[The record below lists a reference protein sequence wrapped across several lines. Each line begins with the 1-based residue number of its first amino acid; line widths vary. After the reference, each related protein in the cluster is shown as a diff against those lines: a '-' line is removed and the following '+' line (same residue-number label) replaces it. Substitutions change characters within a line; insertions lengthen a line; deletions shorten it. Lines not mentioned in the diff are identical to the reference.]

1 MGSGRMA
8 FFIILASYVSFLFQS
23 EHPIWQWSQILI
35 GITFAGY
42 VRYRGAFYNTSIL
55 ENQLLLATLFRM
67 MARVSNFVFLGNE
80 NLSENRYFSG
90 NCPKILET

>member
-8 FFIILASYVSFLFQS
+8 FFIILAAYVSFLFQS

-67 MARVSNFVFLGNE
+67 MVGVN
-80 NLSENRYFSG
+80 
-90 NCPKILET
+90 KTMT